1 MTRCRTS
8 WIVRHSR
15 RNDNRQA
22 EACHFGRSRR
32 LPYIRTFKE
41 IVVSRLR
48 YEPRHAWF
56 VADHVL

>member
-8 WIVRHSR
+8 WIVRQSR

-22 EACHFGRSRR
+22 EARHFGRSRR

-41 IVVSRLR
+41 IIVLWLR

-56 VADHVL
+56 VIGHVL